1 MRVTLLG
8 SGTSLPDPDRVQSGI
23 LVEVG
28 NQTILF
34 DVGSGTLHRLTQTQV
49 DVNSIDAVFITHF
62 HIDHCSDFIP
72 LCQTLWLSG
81 YQKTLRL
88 FGPPAMREWACG
100 VFEVAF
106 PYLRDKIRI
115 ELIELEERET
125 VYLGPVAI
133 STSITTHG
141 SMDTRAY
148 RIEHEGKSV
157 VYTGDTGPCRDV
169 IELAKG
175 TDLLIHEL
183 NWLDGKHPEGVH
195 TSPSELMAIV
205 EEADPH
211 KVILTHLTP
220 EVVANK
226 KSVLATVGRRSNA
239 EVIIGEDLMILDV

>member
-8 SGTSLPDPDRVQSGI
+8 SGTSLPDPTRVQSGI

-34 DVGSGTLHRLTQTQV
+34 DVGSGTLHRLTQTLV
-49 DVNSIDAVFITHF
+49 DVTSIDAVFITHF

-81 YQKTLRL
+81 YQKTLKL
-88 FGPPAMREWACG
+88 FGPPAMREWARG
-100 VFEVAF
+100 VLEVAF
-106 PYLRDKIRI
+106 PYLRGKIRI
-115 ELIELEERET
+115 ELMELEERET
-125 VYLGPVAI
+125 VYIGSVAI
-133 STSITTHG
+133 STSVTIHG

-148 RIEHEGKSV
+148 KIEHEGKSV

-169 IELAKG
+169 IELAQG
-175 TDLLIHEL
+175 ADLLIHEL
-183 NWLDGKHPEGVH
+183 NWMDGKHPEGVH

-205 EEADPH
+205 EGICPH
-211 KVILTHLTP
+211 KVVLTHLSP

-226 KSVLATVGRRSNA
+226 KSVLATVGRRSDA
-239 EVIIGEDLMILDV
+239 EIIIGEDLMVLDV

>member
-23 LVEVG
+23 LVEAG

-49 DVNSIDAVFITHF
+49 DITSIDAVFITHF

-81 YQKTLRL
+81 YQKTLKL
-88 FGPPAMREWACG
+88 FGPPAMREWARG
-100 VFEVAF
+100 VLEVAF
-106 PYLRDKIRI
+106 PYLRGKIRI
-115 ELIELEERET
+115 EMMELEKRET

-133 STSITTHG
+133 STSITIHG

-148 RIEHEGKSV
+148 KIEYEGKSV

-169 IELAKG
+169 IELARG
-175 TDLLIHEL
+175 VDLLIHEL

-195 TSPSELMAIV
+195 TSPTELMSIV
-205 EEADPH
+205 EETCPH
-211 KVILTHLTP
+211 KVVLTHLSP
-220 EVVANK
+220 DVLENK
-226 KSVLATVGRRSNA
+226 KNVRATIGRRSNA
-239 EVIIGEDLMILDV
+239 EVVIGEDLMVLDV

>member
-1 MRVTLLG
+1 MKVTLLG

-49 DVNSIDAVFITHF
+49 DVTSIDAVFITHF

-81 YQKTLRL
+81 YRKTLKL
-88 FGPPAMREWACG
+88 FGPPAMREWARG
-100 VFEVAF
+100 VLEVAF
-106 PYLRDKIRI
+106 PYLRGKIRI
-115 ELIELEERET
+115 ELLELEERET

-133 STSITTHG
+133 STSITIHG

-148 RIEHEGKSV
+148 KIEHEGKSV

-169 IELAKG
+169 IELAQG
-175 TDLLIHEL
+175 VDLLIHEL
-183 NWLDGKHPEGVH
+183 NWMDGKHPEGVH
-195 TSPSELMAIV
+195 TSPSELMDIV
-205 EEADPH
+205 EETCPH
-211 KVILTHLTP
+211 KVVLTHLSP
-220 EVVANK
+220 EVIANK
-226 KSVLATVGRRSNA
+226 KSILATISRRSNA
-239 EVIIGEDLMILDV
+239 EVIIGEDLMVLDV